1 MRKGGKLMNIV
12 LRKNG
17 GERALVPFYR
27 PWGLL
32 DEIDKLASE
41 MWDAWRPSLLER
53 SLIPHTDIYEE
64 KGELVMKTELPGIDK
79 KDLDISLE
87 GDRLTIKAE
96 KKEEVKEDATH
107 HVRER
112 YHGQYFRSV
121 ALPYPV
127 KEDSIAA
134 TFDNGV
140 LELRLPK
147 AEETKAKKIE
157 IKAQLQTPEPKKRQ
171 RKPRQK
177 KS

>member
-1 MRKGGKLMNIV
+1 MNVV

-27 PWGLL
+27 PLSLL
-32 DEIDKLASE
+32 DEMDRFARE
-41 MWDAWRPSLLER
+41 MWDTWKPFTLEQSLV
-53 SLIPHTDIYEE
+53 PHTDIYEE
-64 KGELVMKTELPGIDK
+64 KGQLVMKTELPGIDK
-79 KDLDISLE
+79 KDLDVTLE

-96 KKEEVKEDATH
+96 KREEVKEDATH
-107 HVRER
+107 HTRER
-112 YHGQYFRSV
+112 YYGQYFRSV
-121 ALPYPV
+121 TLPYPV
-127 KEDSIAA
+127 KEGEISA

-147 AEETKAKKIE
+147 AEEFKAKKIE
-157 IKAQLQTPEPKKRQ
+157 IKAELPQGETKKRQ

>member
-1 MRKGGKLMNIV
+1 MNII
-12 LRKNG
+12 LRNNDG
-17 GERALVPFYR
+17 GRAVVPFYR

-32 DEIDKLASE
+32 DEIDTIARDV
-41 MWDAWRPSLLER
+41 WDAWAPFSLNLDLVPR
-53 SLIPHTDIYEE
+53 TDIYEE
-64 KGELVMKTELPGIDK
+64 KDQLVMKTELPGIDK

-107 HVRER
+107 HTRER
-112 YHGQYFRSV
+112 HYGQYFRSV
-121 ALPYPV
+121 ILPYPV
-127 KEDSIAA
+127 KEDKISA
-134 TFDNGV
+134 TLDNGV

-147 AEETKAKKIE
+147 GEEIKAKKIE
-157 IKAQLQTPEPKKRQ
+157 VKAQVPVVETKKPG